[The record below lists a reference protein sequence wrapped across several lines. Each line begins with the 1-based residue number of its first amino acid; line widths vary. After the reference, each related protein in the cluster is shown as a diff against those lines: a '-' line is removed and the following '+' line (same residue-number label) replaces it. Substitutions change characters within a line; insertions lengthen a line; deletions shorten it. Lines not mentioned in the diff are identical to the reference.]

1 MLRARAIPVLGVAI
15 AMLSSCGA
23 LRPPADFDRDARA
36 FMGVLTRNR
45 LDSALALARLEGD
58 RDTIRK
64 RLEEGRDFVTPF
76 AVDSAELVGWNVV
89 TTVDTRGTL
98 TYETHAGPRWALLTV
113 DLVRSGSTS
122 RVRVTGFHWQPTVAR
137 LAELNAFSLDGRSL
151 AHYLY
156 LLLAVA
162 SVVACLGGA
171 VFARVRR
178 MGLLWVLFCLVG
190 VGKATINWT
199 TGQQVFNLF
208 WIQLF
213 GAGYFRPGMVGP
225 WLVSWSLPLGTILA
239 FIRWRARRTP
249 SPPTEPSVAA

>member
-1 MLRARAIPVLGVAI
+1 
-15 AMLSSCGA
+15 MLSSCGA

-76 AVDSAELVGWNVV
+76 AVDSAELV
-89 TTVDTRGTL
+89 
-98 TYETHAGPRWALLTV
+98 THAGPRWALLTV

-239 FIRWRARRTP
+239 FIRWRARRDAQ
-249 SPPTEPSVAA
+249 PTN